1 MSQHPTSWGS
11 RALDFRRSDGTMN
24 DLHKEGSGLTQKTNL
39 FHGPEASMLTS
50 VESAGAGQGGLKRGS
65 DKDSG
70 KLTNTMCILDP
81 IRVPLKH
88 GQLKEKERELM
99 LQDSS
104 GSEKR
109 WWSIFVTFGRV
120 PKTEMGAFLHIFQE
134 YVITCSLSSLYLNTH
149 ASSCLTKYFV
159 SARSGVTSLTLRS
172 ILPLP

>member
-1 MSQHPTSWGS
+1 MVPLNANKRLFEKLAKLWKFQETMSQHPVSMGS
-11 RALDFRRSDGTMN
+11 RALDFRRSDGTVT
-24 DLHKEGSGLTQKTNL
+24 DLHREGSTYTQRTNVV
-39 FHGPEASMLTS
+39 HGPEPSVLTS
-50 VESAGAGQGGLKRGS
+50 VGSGGTGPSGLKRGS

-104 GSEKR
+104 GSDKR

-120 PKTEMGAFLHIFQE
+120 PKTEMGALLHIFQE
-134 YVITCSLSSLYLNTH
+134 YAIR
-149 ASSCLTKYFV
+149 FV
-159 SARSGVTSLTLRS
+159 
-172 ILPLP
+172 